1 MNIELETIIHNTYK
15 STEELQKDYVKF
27 QVTIKNLQEE
37 QAIFVGQL
45 VKKGLED
52 KTLKQ
57 QIVKLQQEIMASE
70 QTISKFQHEVSMW
83 NEELKFLSTIREK
96 MARTASQASAQARM
110 TKEELKVKE
119 LLILDLTKKS

>member
-1 MNIELETIIHNTYK
+1 M
-15 STEELQKDYVKF
+15 
-27 QVTIKNLQEE
+27 
-37 QAIFVGQL
+37 GQL

-57 QIVKLQQEIMASE
+57 QIVKLQNEIMASE

-96 MARTASQASAQARM
+96 RARTAS
-110 TKEELKVKE
+110 
-119 LLILDLTKKS
+119 